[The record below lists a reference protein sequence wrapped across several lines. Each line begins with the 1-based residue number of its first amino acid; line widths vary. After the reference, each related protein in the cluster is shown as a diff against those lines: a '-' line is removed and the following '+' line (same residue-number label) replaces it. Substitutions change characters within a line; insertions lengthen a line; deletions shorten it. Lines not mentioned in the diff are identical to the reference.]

1 MSVLPK
7 GLISREQMKGV
18 KGVETIRNTLL
29 PTTNAPFSPSGNN
42 RVIFNVPA
50 ITNSFLTQ
58 RSYFIASATWLCRYV
73 CFSNEC

>member
-42 RVIFNVPA
+42 RVIFNVLELHEDLRKRGK
-50 ITNSFLTQ
+50 S
-58 RSYFIASATWLCRYV
+58 S
-73 CFSNEC
+73 